1 MFQHKWPNSTLTGF
15 GKQAHV
21 LNAIVAFGWIA
32 FALLSIIMTTLLMHY
47 AALGFAPAP
56 AHGLAATS
64 GAATGPAYGMNAR
77 EKPAAESPVAGPIPA
92 TAAAPIAAAPA
103 APVTV

>member
-1 MFQHKWPNSTLTGF
+1 M
-15 GKQAHV
+15 
-21 LNAIVAFGWIA
+21 NAIVAFGWIA

-64 GAATGPAYGMNAR
+64 GATTGPAYGMSAR
-77 EKPAAESPVAGPIPA
+77 EKPAAEAPVAGPVPV
-92 TAAAPIAAAPA
+92 TAAAPTAASPA